1 MAIRT
6 KWSCE
11 NESIKKIEMNKFMI
25 AGLGN
30 IGAEYA
36 GTRHNIGFDVV
47 DELARRMEL
56 SWSTDRL
63 AYVATGSLRGKK
75 VWLIKPTTYMNLSGK
90 AIQYWLKQTGVP
102 QENLLVITDDIS
114 LDLGRLRTRLKG
126 SDGGHNG
133 LKSIQE
139 SLGNQLYPR
148 MRFGIGR
155 DFNRGRQVEFVLGKW
170 KDVEVPDVEAA
181 IDKAA
186 DAATCFVLRG
196 VQAVMNEFNC

>member
-1 MAIRT
+1 
-6 KWSCE
+6 
-11 NESIKKIEMNKFMI
+11 MNKFLI

>member
-1 MAIRT
+1 
-6 KWSCE
+6 
-11 NESIKKIEMNKFMI
+11 MNKFLI

-139 SLGNQLYPR
+139 SLGNQSYPR

-170 KDVEVPDVEAA
+170 KDAEVPDVEAA

>member
-11 NESIKKIEMNKFMI
+11 NESIKKIEMNKFLI

-170 KDVEVPDVEAA
+170 KDAEVPDVEAA